1 MGIPKYPPMLNK
13 TLISNFNT
21 MQDNDTLTYDTSQSR
36 QFSKTNLAESL
47 LKSLQ
52 DLQDKYDLV
61 LNYYSGFTIT
71 NDFCLN
77 TTLETKS

>member
-1 MGIPKYPPMLNK
+1 MGIPKYLHMLNK

-21 MQDNDTLTYDTSQSR
+21 MQDNDTLTYDTSLSR

-47 LKSLQ
+47 LKFLQ

-61 LNYYSGFTIT
+61 FKLLFRFYNY
-71 NDFCLN
+71 
-77 TTLETKS
+77 K